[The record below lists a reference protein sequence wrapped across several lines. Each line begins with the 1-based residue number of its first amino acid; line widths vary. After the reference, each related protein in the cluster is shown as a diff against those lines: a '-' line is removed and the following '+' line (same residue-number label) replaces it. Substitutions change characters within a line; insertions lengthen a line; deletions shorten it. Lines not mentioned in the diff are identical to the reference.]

1 MAYETLNKGQGG
13 CHSNSSHKG
22 DNKMGNDEMMSYDP
36 FTGQPKLNTAPGYI
50 PGRLEPVTVTRSDGT
65 TEQIDLR
72 PNQPQQQY
80 QFDPNTIYQQQMMNN
95 TMPVNNDYYQQ
106 QVYQNPYMYNNQA
119 PQYQEYNNSQMPMMN
134 DSGRFFSNQGGFN
147 PVNGMMTQGFNNF
160 NPYLQSNLTNYQEAG
175 FQNPYELMSYARSIN
190 PAGAGFN
197 IFGGPIIDWYHGEA
211 AIQKMIA
218 YDYTISNDRLMH
230 DLSQIVFTDK
240 ERERMLMNGST
251 YNNISGGFNYNNSY
265 MDPYYGSMGYGNYY
279 EWLRLQQQQ
288 AIEDHNNQVNVM
300 VQATKVMC
308 DFFGEKFDEEAARLR
323 WDPQLQYNKRMQE
336 EYEFQRQKDER
347 LHYFSDVPRE
357 VVDRVT
363 ATGFAIMEMEQFF
376 WQNPQF
382 SPQYQEKCRQEQ
394 KAYFFRK
401 IKENHDEIIG
411 LKPGQHYDS
420 IFDYF
425 NNASNLNKQAH
436 FAANYERGER
446 DKYNN
451 MTPDE
456 RFRMSLIHGNP
467 KRLQF
472 NPTHTS
478 TVREEYCKR
487 NGIPLNEDGSFANST
502 GGIQIHT
509 TYDENNKPH
518 QSIDIKRIHFM
529 DDAEWI
535 DDKNY
540 DEAMN
545 TFLEKIGGAK
555 PEKILTED
563 GQTIYRITPAAEKFN
578 SISNLPIEDR
588 DPSYIGYH
596 ASTIQH
602 ANKFVNRKKSEM
614 SLNVDG
620 DKSTIHELISQAKK
634 DLNQI

>member
-1 MAYETLNKGQGG
+1 MKNIKWIFNEPLPMEM
-13 CHSNSSHKG
+13 HKARIVQKI
-22 DNKMGNDEMMSYDP
+22 NLLE
-36 FTGQPKLNTAPGYI
+36 PKK
-50 PGRLEPVTVTRSDGT
+50 RLEA
-65 TEQIDLR
+65 IK
-72 PNQPQQQY
+72 
-80 QFDPNTIYQQQMMNN
+80 
-95 TMPVNNDYYQQ
+95 
-106 QVYQNPYMYNNQA
+106 
-119 PQYQEYNNSQMPMMN
+119 
-134 DSGRFFSNQGGFN
+134 
-147 PVNGMMTQGFNNF
+147 
-160 NPYLQSNLTNYQEAG
+160 EAG
-175 FQNPYELMSYARSIN
+175 FNTFLLKNHDVFLDMLTDSGVNAMSDKQQAAMLQADDSYAGSETFFRL
-190 PAGAGFN
+190 
-197 IFGGPIIDWYHGEA
+197 EA

-230 DLSQIVFTDK
+230 DLSQVVFTDK
-240 ERERMLMNGST
+240 ERESMLMNGSA
-251 YNNISGGFNYNNSY
+251 YNNINSGFNYNNTY

-308 DFFGEKFDEEAARLR
+308 DFFGENFDEEAARLR

-336 EYEFQRQKDER
+336 EYEFQRQKEEK
-347 LHYFSDVPRE
+347 LHFSDVPRE

-394 KAYFFRK
+394 KAYFFKK
-401 IKENHDEIIG
+401 IKENHDEMIG

-425 NNASNLNKQAH
+425 NNASNLNKQAY

-487 NGIPLNEDGSFANST
+487 NGISLNEDGSFANST
-502 GGIQIHT
+502 GGIQIRT

-545 TFLEKIGGAK
+545 TFLEKIGGTK

-563 GQTIYRITPAAEKFN
+563 GQTIYRITPNAEKFN
-578 SISNLPIEDR
+578 SISSLPIEDR
-588 DPSYIGYH
+588 DPAYIGYH

-614 SLNVDG
+614 SLNTDG